1 MKTVNNLLIDFFSNL
16 TNPARSPMNNQE
28 HEERLLFTKLR
39 ERLENIIGRIVAEI
53 RGKFIPDEDDTS
65 VLKIVTLDDIGNPIF
80 EHLKGSK
87 ETPAFISID
96 TGDNICRF

>member
-1 MKTVNNLLIDFFSNL
+1 MKAVNNLLVDFFSNL
-16 TNPARSPMNNQE
+16 TNPARCPMNNQE

-87 ETPAFISID
+87 EAPAFISID